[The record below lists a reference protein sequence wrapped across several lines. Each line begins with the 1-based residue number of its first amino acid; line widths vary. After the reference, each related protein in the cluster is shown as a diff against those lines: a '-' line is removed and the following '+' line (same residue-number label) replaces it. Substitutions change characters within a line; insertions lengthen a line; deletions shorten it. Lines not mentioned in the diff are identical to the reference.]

1 MNLSYEVTY
10 DELKEMFGKFGEVDR
25 VEIPLRK
32 GGGGQ
37 PLGIAYVTFK
47 ETEGAISCFATLD
60 KTYFQGR
67 KLHIMPAKAKPL
79 PSEEEQKAKQ
89 EREERWR
96 ETRDKERAEG
106 KSSYQDDKEKTL
118 KVNFD
123 DETNWNYLFLNQ
135 DTVAFGMAR
144 KLGLEKG
151 QLMDRYDG
159 GNMAVKMS
167 MAETIIIQQTK
178 EWLANNGVDLA
189 ELEKLKRAQVKR
201 SKTTLLIKNIPFST
215 KEKDLRDIFARYGT
229 LSRFLLSPMN
239 TIGIVEYES
248 VSQAATALKY
258 LAYYKVNFIMP
269 IYLEFAP
276 DGFISEQAVAEQD
289 EAAQEVLAAEGSD
302 SRQSTVFVKNLN
314 FKTTEVQ
321 LEELFSQGLKD
332 VNNKG
337 KIVSV
342 KVVRKTD
349 DSQASRGFGFVEFDS
364 VTAAENAV
372 KRLQNAILDDHAL
385 KLSLA
390 QRSGSLAK
398 AEA

>member
-10 DELKEMFGKFGEVDR
+10 VELQELCGKFGEVQR

-32 GGGGQ
+32 GGKGT

-47 ETEGAISCFATLD
+47 ETEGAITCFATLD

-67 KLHIMPAKAKPL
+67 KLHIMPAKEKPK
-79 PSEEEQKAKQ
+79 PTEEEAAAKK

-96 ETRDKERAEG
+96 ENRDKEREAGG
-106 KSSYQDDKEKTL
+106 KSSFQEDKEKTL

-189 ELEKLKRAQVKR
+189 ELEKLQRAQVKR
-201 SKTTLLIKNIPFST
+201 SKTTILIKNIPYST

-239 TIGIVEYES
+239 TIGIAEYES
-248 VSQAATALKY
+248 VSQA
-258 LAYYKVNFIMP
+258 
-269 IYLEFAP
+269 
-276 DGFISEQAVAEQD
+276 
-289 EAAQEVLAAEGSD
+289 
-302 SRQSTVFVKNLN
+302 
-314 FKTTEVQ
+314 
-321 LEELFSQGLKD
+321 
-332 VNNKG
+332 
-337 KIVSV
+337 
-342 KVVRKTD
+342 
-349 DSQASRGFGFVEFDS
+349 
-364 VTAAENAV
+364 
-372 KRLQNAILDDHAL
+372 
-385 KLSLA
+385 
-390 QRSGSLAK
+390 
-398 AEA
+398 